1 MMSNER
7 MPKQVATARM
17 GGIGERGRPL
27 KIWNNEVEEDLK
39 TMGIRN
45 WPRVAGNR
53 KECRRILWM
62 LRSTVGCGA

>member
-1 MMSNER
+1 MARMNNER

-39 TMGIRN
+39 ITGIGN
-45 WPRVAGNR
+45 GIQWPETGRYLIVPETQVQNG
-53 KECRRILWM
+53 E
-62 LRSTVGCGA
+62 